1 MATYQILCWQE
12 IPSAVE
18 ARDAGGL
25 KKLQLSQK
33 FMALIDQAAME
44 RDLTGSDAYLE
55 QWNKSPRQERE
66 GSAADVAAAV
76 AKEIED
82 DFMNIRSK
90 ALKPKNA

>member
-18 ARDAGGL
+18 ARDESGL
-25 KKLQLSQK
+25 KKHQLSQK

-44 RDLTGSDAYLE
+44 RDLTDSDAYLE
-55 QWNKSPRQERE
+55 HWSKSPRKERD
-66 GSAADVAAAV
+66 GSAAEVVAAV

-82 DFMNIRSK
+82 DFMNIRRQ